1 MFGAKRMGL
10 FKKKEGINK
19 PDSRD
24 TSLPSTQ
31 FLNPS
36 LKILEGF
43 REDQGSSDPVI
54 RLTKYLR
61 EEFGVKSGDSVVLKK
76 GDRMIKARV
85 DVSSASDGNALVARL
100 NRISRDLLQAD
111 IGDEITV
118 IPHETLMLLI
128 DTSGSMADFI
138 SGIMKMEAAKNA
150 IREFIR
156 SKFLMQH
163 GDRIGIISF
172 GEWASVIEKP
182 SQNYEHLENRVDVL
196 SPNGSTAMFEGMRM
210 AIDSVSTAG
219 GAKRII
225 LLTDG
230 IPTTTGRMS
239 IITLAKDAAGRRIV
253 IDTVGV
259 GSPFDFMAY
268 DEPLLRKIAAIT
280 GGTFRRVLDI
290 QQLTGQFRELAE
302 GKNFTYL
309 LPEK

>member
-1 MFGAKRMGL
+1 MGL
-10 FKKKEGINK
+10 FKKKERGDDGACANER
-19 PDSRD
+19 DSK
-24 TSLPSTQ
+24 LPTTQ
-31 FLNPS
+31 FLNPT

-43 REDQGSSDPVI
+43 KEDQGSSDPII
-54 RLTKYLR
+54 RLAKHLR
-61 EEFGVKSGDSVVLKK
+61 EQFGVQRGDSVVLKK

-85 DVSSASDGNALVARL
+85 DVSSASDGDAPVARL
-100 NRISRDLLQAD
+100 NRASRELLCAG
-111 IGDEITV
+111 IGDEIEV
-118 IPHETLMLLI
+118 IPRETLILLI
-128 DTSGSMADFI
+128 DTSGSMADYI
-138 SGIMKMEAAKNA
+138 SGIIKMEAAKNA
-150 IREFIR
+150 VREFIR

-163 GDRIGIISF
+163 GDRLGLISF
-172 GEWASVIEKP
+172 GEWASIIEKP
-182 SQNYEHLENRVDVL
+182 SENYEHLENRVDVL

-210 AIDSVSTAG
+210 AIDNVSAAG
-219 GAKRII
+219 GAKRIV

-239 IITLAKDAAGRRIV
+239 IITLAREAAERHIV

-268 DEPLLRKIAAIT
+268 DEPLLRKVAAIT

-290 QQLTGQFRELAE
+290 QQLTGQLRELAE

>member
-1 MFGAKRMGL
+1 MGL
-10 FKKKEGINK
+10 FKKKEGVTETGN
-19 PDSRD
+19 RD
-24 TSLPSTQ
+24 TTLPSTQ

-43 REDQGSSDPVI
+43 REDQGSSEPVI
-54 RLTKYLR
+54 RLTKYMR
-61 EEFGVKSGDSVVLKK
+61 ECFGVKKGDSVVLKK
-76 GDRMIKARV
+76 GDRMLKARV
-85 DVSSASDGNALVARL
+85 DVSSASDGDAPVARL
-100 NRISRDLLQAD
+100 NRASRELLNAG
-111 IGDEITV
+111 IGDEIEI

-150 IREFIR
+150 VREFVR

-196 SPNGSTAMFEGMRM
+196 LPNGSTAMFEGMRM
-210 AIDSVSTAG
+210 AIDGISATG

-239 IITLAKDAAGRRIV
+239 IINLAREAAQRHIV

-290 QQLTGQFRELAE
+290 QQLSGQFRELAE